1 MFVFGISDQW
11 RSLLCM
17 DTNME
22 IAMIRLF
29 LALFVLVAAVFPQ
42 EGKASAYMFNDK
54 THKCL
59 DFAVGDPNNLSLQ
72 QWDCGGPYAHNQQWD
87 WVFIVGYKGDAFVF
101 QNVATGTCIGVEN
114 NSLQNAARLV
124 QQPCNTANPSQHW
137 IRATRDPYYENKT
150 KWINGRSGKCM
161 DAWNNIN
168 GPHFQQYDCAG
179 TSYWAPQMFD
189 ARFEAIGQDY

>member
-1 MFVFGISDQW
+1 
-11 RSLLCM
+11 M

-72 QWDCGGPYAHNQQWD
+72 
-87 WVFIVGYKGDAFVF
+87 
-101 QNVATGTCIGVEN
+101 
-114 NSLQNAARLV
+114 
-124 QQPCNTANPSQHW
+124 
-137 IRATRDPYYENKT
+137 
-150 KWINGRSGKCM
+150 
-161 DAWNNIN
+161 
-168 GPHFQQYDCAG
+168 
-179 TSYWAPQMFD
+179 
-189 ARFEAIGQDY
+189 